1 MLSGSFSFIAS
12 QARVMTHLQPL
23 LTTLRSH
30 LEQLY
35 GERLVQVILYG
46 SQARGDARFDS
57 DIDVLIV
64 LRGPLEPSQEIKRT
78 SEFIAQLCL
87 ENNVLISRAFAS
99 LDQVEAEQSPFFLNV
114 RREGV
119 VL

>member
-1 MLSGSFSFIAS
+1 
-12 QARVMTHLQPL
+12 MTHLQPL

-35 GERLVQVILYG
+35 GDRLVQVILYG
-46 SQARGDARFDS
+46 SQARGDANPDS

-64 LRGPLEPSQEIKRT
+64 LREPLDPSQEIKRT
-78 SEFIAQLCL
+78 SKFIVQLCL

-99 LDQVEAEQSPFFLNV
+99 SDQVEAEQSPFFINV

-119 VL
+119 PV

>member
-1 MLSGSFSFIAS
+1 
-12 QARVMTHLQPL
+12 
-23 LTTLRSH
+23 

-64 LRGPLEPSQEIKRT
+64 LRGSINLSQEIKRT

-87 ENNVLISRAFAS
+87 ENNGLISRAFAS
-99 LDQVEAEQSPFFLNV
+99 LDQVEAEQSPFFLNM

-119 VL
+119 WV

>member
-1 MLSGSFSFIAS
+1 
-12 QARVMTHLQPL
+12 MTHLQPL

-35 GERLVQVILYG
+35 SDRLVQVILYG

-64 LRGPLEPSQEIKRT
+64 LHEPLNPSQEIKRT
-78 SEFIAQLCL
+78 SKVVAQLCL
-87 ENNVLISRAFAS
+87 EKNVLISRAFAS
-99 LDQVEAEQSPFFLNV
+99 PAQMEAEQSPFFLNL
-114 RREGV
+114 RREGIPV
-119 VL
+119 